1 MDLENLSKQGLMSA
15 ADNMRRAVEDID
27 GTFGKGYA
35 KAHPELV
42 GALVMAAA
50 IDYSGTVLYN
60 VKEETNNTLSSVSEE
75 ISAALRMISGKE
87 G

>member
-50 IDYSGTVLYN
+50 IDYSGTALHN
-60 VKEETNNTLSSVSEE
+60 AMNGITDALCAVSGD
-75 ISAALRMISGKE
+75 ISEAISE
-87 G
+87 RND